1 MTFRLGM
8 SVSCSRSSSGWG
20 GHYLVGGRNR
30 EDPERPRTIL
40 YWLIADALHEIAELP
55 SGGDNSYPGF
65 VPLSETRG
73 LLSYYSSHEG
83 SGTSLAPSA
92 IYLAELSIG

>member
-1 MTFRLGM
+1 MTR
-8 SVSCSRSSSGWG
+8 
-20 GHYLVGGRNR
+20 
-30 EDPERPRTIL
+30 DDRTKGFFVAFD
-40 YWLIADALHEIAELP
+40 YTADALHEIAELP

-83 SGTSLAPSA
+83 SGTSLAPS
-92 IYLAELSIG
+92 ELSA